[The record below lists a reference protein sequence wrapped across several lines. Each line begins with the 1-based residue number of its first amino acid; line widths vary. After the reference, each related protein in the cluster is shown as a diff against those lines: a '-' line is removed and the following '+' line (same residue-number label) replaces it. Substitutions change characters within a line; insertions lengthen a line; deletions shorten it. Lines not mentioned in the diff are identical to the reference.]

1 MLYYAHACMTS
12 IHGSIEVIVLV
23 ARSKQQYRV
32 SAQRTSS
39 NSNQEDL
46 MSSKLEM
53 NQLLS
58 FYSNIHVW
66 EKPLLPACRPNIVCP
81 TLQRVFR
88 AVYAVLCPTLQS
100 IQSSIC
106 TSIPH
111 PIEQEQEQHLHKDQ
125 VQALW
130 RADDPKLVHYLV
142 TSHYG
147 NKE

>member
-66 EKPLLPACRPNIVCP
+66 EKTVATCVSSKYRMPHPIEG
-81 TLQRVFR
+81 
-88 AVYAVLCPTLQS
+88 

-106 TSIPH
+106 TTMPH
-111 PIEQEQEQHLHKDQ
+111 PIEYIEQYMHQYAPPYRIGVGVASCLG
-125 VQALW
+125 
-130 RADDPKLVHYLV
+130 PS

-147 NKE
+147 EQMTQSQCTIQ